1 MADINVLRSN
11 AINRNASVGATPP
24 HGPVKTGELP
34 LVQVKMTPAG
44 PQVHEGQQKPV
55 QILAPNSKGAV
66 AAGGLP
72 MVNVKMT
79 QNGPQ
84 LDDGQN
90 NPVVIKDAKHGAVSA
105 GALPML
111 QVKMTQAG
119 PQVQTLS
126 NIQGAPPQIPAAAP
140 ALSAPRGAPA
150 ARPAQGYTA
159 HQGFVARPA
168 GPVANQARVTRIA
181 APAPQVAPQVALPP
195 VPEFSADQLMLC
207 RHLAEKYVADLRE
220 AVVATPD
227 VSAEGVEESDN
238 VKLALATIAT
248 IDDVLVSTAVR
259 AEAAQLAAA
268 AAAAAAAT
276 PVVAPTAAPAALSIG
291 APAAASIA
299 PAPSVSYPAGR
310 VGARPF
316 IAGGPRAQRNAGMA
330 PRRTGRSQLPPV
342 IVKMEG
348 QQAVVQN
355 RAEVD
360 QAKAAAAAAAEAA
373 AAAAAAPVED
383 TIRALGEQNINLSA
397 ENEALRRELEEAR
410 AQKAAAAPV
419 IDASVIETP
428 PADGNAQG

>member
-140 ALSAPRGAPA
+140 ALSAPRVASG
-150 ARPAQGYTA
+150 ARPAQGYMA

-181 APAPQVAPQVALPP
+181 APAPQVAAPVALPP

-220 AVVATPD
+220 AVAAAPD
-227 VSAEGVEESDN
+227 ASAEGVEESDI

-268 AAAAAAAT
+268 AAAAAAAA
-276 PVVAPTAAPAALSIG
+276 PVAAPAALSIG

-299 PAPSVSYPAGR
+299 PAPSVSYAAGR

-373 AAAAAAPVED
+373 AAATAAPAED

-419 IDASVIETP
+419 IDAPVIETP
-428 PADGNAQG
+428 PTDSNAQG

>member
-1 MADINVLRSN
+1 MADTQVLRSN
-11 AINRNASVGATPP
+11 AINRSASVGATPP

-44 PQVHEGQQKPV
+44 PQIHEGQQKAV

-90 NPVVIKDAKHGAVSA
+90 NPVVIKEAKHGAVSA

-119 PQVQTLS
+119 PQVQTLP
-126 NIQGAPPQIPAAAP
+126 NVQGGPPQIPAAAP
-140 ALSAPRGAPA
+140 ALSAPRVAPG

-159 HQGFVARPA
+159 HQGYVARPA

-181 APAPQVAPQVALPP
+181 APAPQAAPQGALPP
-195 VPEFSADQLMLC
+195 VPEFSTEQLMLC
-207 RHLAEKYVADLRE
+207 RHLAEKYVADLRA
-220 AVVATPD
+220 AVAEPPAA
-227 VSAEGVEESDN
+227 SAEAVEESDN

-259 AEAAQLAAA
+259 AEAAALAAA
-268 AAAAAAAT
+268 DAAAA
-276 PVVAPTAAPAALSIG
+276 PVAPAPVAAPAALSIG

-299 PAPSVSYPAGR
+299 PAPSVAYNAGR
-310 VGARPF
+310 VGGARPF
-316 IAGGPRAQRNAGMA
+316 VAGGPRAQRNSQMA
-330 PRRTGRSQLPPV
+330 PRRTGRSNLPPV

-355 RAEVD
+355 RAEVE
-360 QAKAAAAAAAEAA
+360 QAKADAAAVAEVA
-373 AAAAAAPVED
+373 AAAAAAPADD
-383 TIRALGEQNINLSA
+383 TIRALGEQNMSLSA

-410 AQKAAAAPV
+410 ARNASATPTEAPPV
-419 IDASVIETP
+419 EPPSTSGTP
-428 PADGNAQG
+428 QG